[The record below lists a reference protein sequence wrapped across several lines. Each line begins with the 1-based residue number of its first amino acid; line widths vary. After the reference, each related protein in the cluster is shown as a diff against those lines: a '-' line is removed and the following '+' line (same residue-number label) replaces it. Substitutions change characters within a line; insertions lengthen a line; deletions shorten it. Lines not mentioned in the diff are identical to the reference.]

1 MGRGPRAHS
10 QIRNVPA
17 ASEAGFGPMGGIRAM
32 STASLGV
39 FDGADARIPSVG

>member
-32 STASLGV
+32 STVSV
-39 FDGADARIPSVG
+39 DGFAEVDARIPSVG